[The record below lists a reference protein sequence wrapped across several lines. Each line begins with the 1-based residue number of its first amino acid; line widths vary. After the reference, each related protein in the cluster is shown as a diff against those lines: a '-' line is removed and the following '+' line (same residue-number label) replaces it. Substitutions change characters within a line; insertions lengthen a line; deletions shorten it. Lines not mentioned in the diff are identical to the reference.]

1 MVKDLYLIRHATAE
15 DAGNSAMLR
24 DFDRELTSKGVM
36 QSARLGKYMA
46 DKGLVPQ
53 EVHCSPAVRTL
64 KTATLVAE
72 QMKLND
78 EAVKANETLYG
89 GGPRG
94 YLALVN
100 SLSEEVH
107 SVALVGHNPDI
118 TFFAEYL
125 CTKDVGGSMKKGTL
139 IHFRFENLNWAEVS
153 QKSADFI
160 SRLDVKKLFENE

>member
-15 DAGNSAMLR
+15 DAGNSSMLR

-46 DKGLVPQ
+46 DKGLLPQ
-53 EVHCSPAVRTL
+53 EIHCSPAARTL
-64 KTATLVAE
+64 KTAELISE
-72 QMKLND
+72 QLKLN
-78 EAVKANETLYG
+78 EEVVKASETLYG

-100 SLSEEVH
+100 NLPDDIH
-107 SVALVGHNPDI
+107 AVAVVGHNPDI

-125 CTKDVGGSMKKGTL
+125 CSKDVEGSMKKGTL
-139 IHFRFENLNWAEVS
+139 IHLRFEDIGWAEVS
-153 QKSADFI
+153 QKSASFI
-160 SRLDVKKLFENE
+160 SRIDVKKLFENE